1 MKELL
6 NVMSDIMKELNL
18 NYDYLEL
25 KSKLKY
31 PYVVGE
37 YYENEYIEESYCSKG
52 EFLLTIWDK
61 NLSSINVIEINQKI
75 KKKFADLKI
84 IKNSTAISLSYS
96 NSLPVL
102 QDIDNLKK
110 QEIRIDVQYF
120 EGRD

>member
-6 NVMSDIMKELNL
+6 NTISEIMKLLEI

-31 PYVVGE
+31 PYVIGE
-37 YYENEYIEESYCSKG
+37 YFENEYIEESHCSKG

-61 NLSSINVIEINQKI
+61 NLSSMKIIEVNQKI

-84 IKNSTAISLSYS
+84 IKNNIAINLSYS

-102 QDIDNLKK
+102 QDIDNIKK

-120 EGRD
+120 EGGD

>member
-6 NVMSDIMKELNL
+6 NTISEIMKLLEI

-31 PYVVGE
+31 PYVIGE
-37 YYENEYIEESYCSKG
+37 YFENEYIEESHCSKG

-61 NLSSINVIEINQKI
+61 NLSSMKIIEFNQKI

-84 IKNSTAISLSYS
+84 IKNNIAINLSYS

-102 QDIDNLKK
+102 QDIDNIKK

-120 EGRD
+120 EGGD

>member
-1 MKELL
+1 MKNLL
-6 NVMSDIMKELNL
+6 SIVAEIMKELNL

-25 KSKLKY
+25 KSKLNY
-31 PYVVGE
+31 PYIVGE
-37 YYENEYIEESYCSKG
+37 YYENEYIEESHCSKG

-61 NLSSINVIEINQKI
+61 NLSSMNVIEINQKI

-84 IKNSTAISLSYS
+84 IKNGTAISLSYS

-110 QEIRIDVQYF
+110 QEIRIDIQYF
-120 EGRD
+120 EGGD

>member
-6 NVMSDIMKELNL
+6 NTISEIMKLLEI

-31 PYVVGE
+31 PYVIGE
-37 YYENEYIEESYCSKG
+37 YFENEYIEESHCSKG

-61 NLSSINVIEINQKI
+61 NLSSMKIIEVNQKI

-84 IKNSTAISLSYS
+84 IKNNIAINLSYS

-102 QDIDNLKK
+102 QDIDNIKK
-110 QEIRIDVQYF
+110 REIRIDVQYF
-120 EGRD
+120 EGGD

>member
-1 MKELL
+1 MKNLL
-6 NVMSDIMKELNL
+6 NVVAQSLKKLNI

-25 KSKLKY
+25 KNKLKY

-37 YYENEYIEESYCSKG
+37 YFENEYIEETHCSKG

-61 NLSSINVIEINQKI
+61 NLSSTNILDVNQKI

-84 IKNSTAISLSYS
+84 IKNNTAISLSYS

-120 EGRD
+120 EGGN